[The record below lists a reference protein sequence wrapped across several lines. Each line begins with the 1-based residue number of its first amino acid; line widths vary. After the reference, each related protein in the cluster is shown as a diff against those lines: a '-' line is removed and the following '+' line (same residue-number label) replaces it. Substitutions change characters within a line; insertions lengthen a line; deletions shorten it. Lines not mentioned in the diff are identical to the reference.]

1 MAELFNPYTNL
12 YYSDNSNLDMRLAI
26 YEPDGRTLLGYM
38 TTALTI
44 EIYDRVGKTPT
55 LSLEWS
61 EEAPNAHLLDGPRI
75 VVVQIR
81 AAYQG
86 DTDPQGRQIV
96 RWREYRNTRF
106 VIEEDSYSLDDDT
119 RTHSTQGV
127 GVISLFAGSVVWFH
141 PDYGSPFDNPE
152 IFADYSTFDNGRF
165 VLNTRPVGRIVRG
178 LVAAA
183 QDRLELPNLSLG
195 FSDTH
200 DSFGQP
206 WPQVKRAYSASTDLR
221 TVIFSFLESGLAEAW
236 MDGMTLHMARVGS
249 WDEHMMGP
257 DPENGRH
264 PYRPYIRHV
273 MQPQSPETVKWGEA
287 VSKVLVI
294 GEYEDEEGTASGRPN
309 YSYPE
314 WAGQE
319 AEHLPVDPERF
330 PFGPRS
336 RVVEAGGV
344 TERSELKA
352 IRDRYLLE
360 HSQPARTWTREW
372 TYRGDI
378 AVTQYM
384 PYRNFSTGDWIDVD
398 TRDRSR
404 QRMQVQEM
412 SLKRG
417 TNGEITAF
425 VSVGS
430 IHDDLLTQMARKVQ
444 ALSDGAELLGTGR
457 TSPDRDGDVIEGDEG
472 GEFDAHPGQEKGLK
486 LTEDA
491 GGLRSYGGSTS
502 GAGDFTK
509 THTAASIDKDNGRVS
524 LGGAVNTT
532 DADLLLKGTH
542 GSQYLNPYDSLEDDP
557 TYLLPDG
564 KRGNA
569 ITGDG
574 DRVIIASHSSRSGS
588 SPEGRSRT
596 AGESSVVVEGGEV
609 SISAGAADD
618 WPGRY
623 VAGLRVKAR
632 TDFDNRAGVFIDAA
646 NNPGGGEL
654 TAGTVNADL
663 LNLRASTIQTG
674 YLPGG
679 NITTRVRG
687 VPTLS
692 PGANG
697 RLLLLSDDEQL
708 QSVFASN
715 FVTRA
720 EIGDLI
726 DGRVGD
732 IEVRDGED
740 GRGIAS
746 ISRVNET
753 TLRVM
758 YTDGTGTDFGLPRGP
773 EGPPGPGMTE
783 ARVRQIIGEYLDGG
797 GGTGPGD
804 PEPDP
809 DLPTVVIEADARGS
823 LHAALDERGLDYR
836 TVTEIPFNVE
846 IGPTTTSL
854 YRLFYD
860 MAALRTAPAMDTSGV
875 NNMQQMFARC
885 TSLTYIPDLDTSGVT
900 SMGSMLQGTESL
912 QDGYVRLIGMH
923 PNLTVNSR
931 LSMIRGS
938 ALTREPFFDAEG
950 NPIP

>member
-1 MAELFNPYTNL
+1 MAELFNPYTDL

-26 YEPDGRTLLGYM
+26 YEPDGHTLLGYM

-61 EEAPNAHLLDGPRI
+61 EESPNAHLLDGPRI
-75 VVVQIR
+75 VVVEIR

-86 DTDPQGRQIV
+86 DTDPQGRQVV

-119 RTHSTQGV
+119 RTHTTHGL

-141 PDYGSPFDNPE
+141 PDGGNPGDNPG
-152 IFADYSTFDNGRF
+152 IFENPSTFDNGRF
-165 VLNTRPVGRIVRG
+165 ILSTRPVGRVVRG

-183 QDRLELPNLSLG
+183 QGRGELPHLTMG

-206 WPQVKRAYSASTDLR
+206 WPQVSRAYAASTDLR
-221 TVIFSFLESGLAEAW
+221 AVISSFLESGLAESW

-273 MQPQSPETVKWGEA
+273 MQPQSPETVKWGDA
-287 VSKVLVI
+287 VSDVLVI
-294 GEYEDEEGTASGRPN
+294 GEGENQGGTGSTRAR
-309 YSYPE
+309 YVYPP
-314 WAGQE
+314 GND
-319 AEHLPVDPERF
+319 LGNDPERF

-344 TERSELKA
+344 TELDELRN
-352 IRDRYLLE
+352 IRDRYLFE

-378 AVTQYM
+378 SVTQYM

-398 TRDRSR
+398 TRDSSR

-417 TNGEITAF
+417 TNGEITSF

-430 IHDDLLTQMARKVQ
+430 IHDDLLTQMTRKVQ

-457 TSPDRDGDVIEGDEG
+457 TSPDRDGDIIEGGEG
-472 GEFDAHPGQEKGLK
+472 GEFDAHPGQERGLK
-486 LTEDA
+486 VTEDA
-491 GGLRSYGGSTS
+491 GGLVAYGGTTNDV
-502 GAGDFTK
+502 GDFIK
-509 THTAASIDKDNGRVS
+509 THTSAEIDKDDGQVS

-532 DADLLLKGTH
+532 DTDLVFKGSNYDELKADPSYVAPG
-542 GSQYLNPYDSLEDDP
+542 GV
-557 TYLLPDG
+557 
-564 KRGNA
+564 RGNA
-569 ITGDG
+569 NTGDG
-574 DRVIIASHSSRSGS
+574 SRVVMASQTSGIRPS
-588 SPEGRSRT
+588 D
-596 AGESSVVVEGGEV
+596 SSVIVEGDNASMTARHEV
-609 SISAGAADD
+609 NQNPLIT
-618 WPGRY
+618 RQ
-623 VAGLRVKAR
+623 
-632 TDFDNRAGVFIDAA
+632 TDLVVTPNGVEI
-646 NNPGGGEL
+646 NTYHHGGVVTGTDL
-654 TAGTVNADL
+654 TVGTVD
-663 LNLRASTIQTG
+663 
-674 YLPGG
+674 
-679 NITTRVRG
+679 
-687 VPTLS
+687 
-692 PGANG
+692 
-697 RLLLLSDDEQL
+697 
-708 QSVFASN
+708 
-715 FVTRA
+715 VTRRLDLEGVEIVTNETAFGQPPRFRSLWSSGLSIGQDGSGQILGTDA
-720 EIGDLI
+720 EGHLKALPS
-726 DGRVGD
+726 
-732 IEVRDGED
+732 RDF
-740 GRGIAS
+740 
-746 ISRVNET
+746 ISRVEVEQLVDGRIDSIPVPVPEDGVGIVDITIVDERRFRIHLSNNT
-753 TLRVM
+753 S
-758 YTDGTGTDFGLPRGP
+758 YTVTMPLGP

-783 ARVRQIIGEYLDGG
+783 ARVRQIISEYLDGDGG
-797 GGTGPGD
+797 GGTGPGE

-809 DLPTVVIEADARGS
+809 DLPTVVIEADAQGS
-823 LHAALDERGLDYR
+823 LLAALDERGLDYR

-854 YRLFYD
+854 YRLFRD
-860 MAALRTAPAMDTSGV
+860 MAALRTAPAMNTSGV
-875 NNMQQMFARC
+875 TNMQQMFQGC

-900 SMGSMLQGTESL
+900 SMGSMLRDTESL

-923 PNLTVNSR
+923 PNLTASSR

-938 ALTREPFFDAEG
+938 ALTREPFFDTEG

>member
-1 MAELFNPYTNL
+1 MAELFNPYTHL

-26 YEPDGRTLLGYM
+26 YEPDGHTLLGYM

-75 VVVQIR
+75 VVVEIR

-119 RTHSTQGV
+119 RTHSTQGL

-141 PDYGSPFDNPE
+141 PDWGDPWDNPE

-165 VLNTRPVGRIVRG
+165 VLSRRPVGRLVRG
-178 LVAAA
+178 LVGAA
-183 QDRLELPNLSLG
+183 QERRELPNVSLG
-195 FSDTH
+195 FSDTL

-206 WPQVKRAYSASTDLR
+206 WPQVKRSYAASTDLR
-221 TVIFSFLESGLAEAW
+221 TVIFSLLESGLAEAW
-236 MDGMTLHMARVGS
+236 MDGMTLHMASVGS
-249 WDEHMMGP
+249 WDRHMMGP

-264 PYRPYIRHV
+264 PYRPYIRQV

-287 VSKVLVI
+287 VSAVLVI
-294 GEYEDEEGTASGRPN
+294 GEHERDEGETGASLPKYLYPPIHEHED
-309 YSYPE
+309 
-314 WAGQE
+314 
-319 AEHLPVDPERF
+319 DPERF

-344 TERSELKA
+344 TEVDEMRN

-360 HSQPARTWTREW
+360 HSQPSRTWTREW

-457 TSPDRDGDVIEGDEG
+457 TSPDREGDVIEGDEG
-472 GEFDAHPGQEKGLK
+472 GEFDAHPGQERGLK

-491 GGLRSYGGSTS
+491 GGLKAYGGSTND
-502 GAGDFTK
+502 AGDFTK
-509 THTAASIDKDNGRVS
+509 THTAAEIDKDDGQVS
-524 LGGAVNTT
+524 LGGAVRTT
-532 DADLLLKGTH
+532 DADLLFKGVH
-542 GSQYLNPYDSLEDDP
+542 GSQYQNPHGSLEDDP
-557 TYLLPDG
+557 TYLLPG
-564 KRGNA
+564 GPRGNA

-574 DRVIIASHSSRSGS
+574 DRVIIASHSTRSGS

-596 AGESSVVVEGGEV
+596 AGESSVVVDGGEV
-609 SISAGAADD
+609 SISAGGSGD
-618 WPGRY
+618 WPGRA
-623 VAGLRVKAR
+623 VTSLRVKAR
-632 TDFDNRAGVFIDAA
+632 TDFDNPAGVFIDSA

-654 TAGTVNADL
+654 TAGTVNADV

-674 YLPGG
+674 FPPGG
-679 NITTRVRG
+679 SISTRVRG
-687 VPTLS
+687 VSTFTPSSNSRFLFLT
-692 PGANG
+692 
-697 RLLLLSDDEQL
+697 DDEQL
-708 QSVFASN
+708 RGVSASHYVTQS
-715 FVTRA
+715 
-720 EIGDLI
+720 EIAGLVD
-726 DGRVGD
+726 DRVGSIV
-732 IEVRDGED
+732 IEDGKD

-783 ARVRQIIGEYLDGG
+783 ARVRQIISEYLDGNGG

-804 PEPDP
+804 PVPDP
-809 DLPTVVIEADARGS
+809 ELPTVVIEADARGS
-823 LHAALDERGLDYR
+823 LHAALEERGLDYR

-900 SMGSMLQGTESL
+900 SMGSMLQNTASL

-938 ALTREPFFDAEG
+938 ALTREPFFDTEG
-950 NPIP
+950 NEINP